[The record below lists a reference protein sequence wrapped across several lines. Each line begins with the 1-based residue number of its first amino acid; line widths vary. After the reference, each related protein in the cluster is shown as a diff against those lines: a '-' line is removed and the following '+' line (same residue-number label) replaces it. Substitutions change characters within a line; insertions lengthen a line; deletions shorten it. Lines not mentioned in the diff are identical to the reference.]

1 MLLGRKIA
9 YLSAATRPGFV
20 SRSNKR
26 VKRIALAAGYARRY
40 GVANERFW
48 PVAPLANSRF
58 MTQSGRL
65 SNKPHLLNNGV
76 YRVRSRRRE
85 SIYGRNRTA

>member
-1 MLLGRKIA
+1 MLPGRKIA
-9 YLSAATRPGFV
+9 YLSAATRPRFV
-20 SRSNKR
+20 SHPNKC

-58 MTQSGRL
+58 MTAVSTGQRNSLVKYISGRVEAQ
-65 SNKPHLLNNGV
+65 SF
-76 YRVRSRRRE
+76 SR
-85 SIYGRNRTA
+85 ALV